1 MKIHKAKA
9 KGPLETVTEKGV
21 NVQLYATPAKKGGKV
36 YRGHTLV
43 YTAAGRRKRE
53 FVADLEKAR
62 ARAKE
67 IAAQLGEGIGHA
79 HVLTASQAADTI
91 AAMQACRPLG
101 RSLTLAEIVTDYV
114 AASKQ
119 LPEGSTLRDAV
130 AHYSRHVKRQ
140 DGKARVTVAEV
151 VTKFMAAKQA
161 DDLSDYYLKP
171 LGRVLD
177 RFAKACKMSIGSVEA
192 EDIRAF
198 LDAQMVSHRTR
209 ANLRNSIATLFS
221 FARNEGHLPD
231 DQRTAAER
239 VPQKKA
245 KGKQIAAYTPAELA
259 KIMAAVPE
267 RLVPAVAIAAFAGI
281 RSAELLRLEWTHV
294 QLSQRTIILPPEVTK
309 TASRRVIPIAPALAD
324 WLRPHVKKEGSVAPP
339 YQNLD
344 NLTRIIVEIVAAAG
358 VKPLRNGFRHSFAT
372 HRLAV
377 TQSAAQTSLEMGN
390 SARKL
395 FEHYNAGA
403 TKAEG
408 RRWFAVKPQAGKKV
422 IPFREAATA

>member
-1 MKIHKAKA
+1 M
-9 KGPLETVTEKGV
+9 TEKGV
-21 NVQLYATPAKKGGKV
+21 NVQLYATPAKKGAKV
-36 YRGHTLV
+36 YQGHTLV

-119 LPEGSTLRDAV
+119 LPEGSTLSDAV

-177 RFAKACKMSIGSVEA
+177 RFAKACKM
-192 EDIRAF
+192 
-198 LDAQMVSHRTR
+198 
-209 ANLRNSIATLFS
+209 
-221 FARNEGHLPD
+221 
-231 DQRTAAER
+231 
-239 VPQKKA
+239 
-245 KGKQIAAYTPAELA
+245 
-259 KIMAAVPE
+259 
-267 RLVPAVAIAAFAGI
+267 
-281 RSAELLRLEWTHV
+281 
-294 QLSQRTIILPPEVTK
+294 
-309 TASRRVIPIAPALAD
+309 
-324 WLRPHVKKEGSVAPP
+324 
-339 YQNLD
+339 
-344 NLTRIIVEIVAAAG
+344 
-358 VKPLRNGFRHSFAT
+358 
-372 HRLAV
+372 
-377 TQSAAQTSLEMGN
+377 
-390 SARKL
+390 
-395 FEHYNAGA
+395 
-403 TKAEG
+403 
-408 RRWFAVKPQAGKKV
+408 
-422 IPFREAATA
+422 

>member
-1 MKIHKAKA
+1 MKKHKSKA

-21 NVQLYATPAKKGGKV
+21 NVHLYSTPTTKAGKV
-36 YRGHTLV
+36 YPGHTLI
-43 YTAAGRRKRE
+43 YTAAGKRKRE

-62 ARAKE
+62 TRAKE

-91 AAMQACRPLG
+91 AAMQASRPLG

-130 AHYSRHVKRQ
+130 AFYARHVTKK
-140 DGKARVTVAEV
+140 DAKARATVADV
-151 VTKFMAAKQA
+151 VAKFMAAKRA

-177 RFAKACKMSIGSVEA
+177 RFAKACKMSISSVEPD
-192 EDIRAF
+192 DIRAWIT
-198 LDAQMVSHRTR
+198 AQGVSARTR
-209 ANLRNSIATLFS
+209 DNLRNSIATLFS
-221 FARNEGHLPD
+221 FARNEGHLPE

-239 VPQKKA
+239 LTWKKA
-245 KGKQIAAYTPAELA
+245 KAKSIEAYTPAELA
-259 KIMAAVPE
+259 KIMAAAPE
-267 RLVPAVAIAAFAGI
+267 RLLPAIAVAAFAGI
-281 RSAELLRLEWTHV
+281 RSAELLRLEWQHV
-294 QLSQRTIILPPEVTK
+294 NLAKRTIILPPEVTK
-309 TASRRVIPIAPALAD
+309 TAARRVIPIVPALAD
-324 WLRPHVKKEGSVAPP
+324 WLRPHAKKEGNVAPP

-344 NLTRIIVEIVAAAG
+344 NLTRGMIETVEAAK

-372 HRLAV
+372 YRLAL

-395 FEHYNAGA
+395 FDHYNAGA
-403 TKAEG
+403 SKADA
-408 RRWFAVKPQAGKKV
+408 RRWFNVKPQAGKKV